1 MGCTGKDQAVEIT
14 AQMVS
19 DFALSI
25 EIAEKKCKLIIKK
38 RAETMKKKDDEI
50 YAALKQRN
58 LDLSLQRMESYLK
71 DENYISA
78 LLILKNIFDNIK
90 VKSALMVSS
99 KECPVSLRPPLDS
112 IIYASTRLKLE
123 ELNDLIDKIK
133 QMYGENYINKAKN
146 NEDEIV
152 NQILV
157 TKLNGGNISK
167 ETVKERLSKFIKE
180 KQAQRKSA
188 IGLSIGQSNQ
198 SNNSQKQSTQKQ
210 PPKTDNNN
218 NKVNNVNNIKP
229 SQKKQEEDEDDIF
242 GKTVVATVA
251 KSKKEENKE
260 NKKPENPSTTNNNNT
275 NNNTNQVPPGS
286 INLDMLANLNFND
299 DAYDFLGGT
308 TTKTINN
315 LNGQNDGPLP
325 NEDNI
330 IDILGGETCQTMHV
344 SVANPDNKE
353 NPFEGNINDIMAS
366 DDPLGGPTLPV
377 EEIPIKKEEGKD
389 PFDKNNQVDDPFG
402 GKTIQ
407 EEEENKPK
415 EGKDPFDKNNKIDDP
430 FGGET
435 IKEEE
440 ENNKQ
445 GEGPDPFD
453 KNAKIAD
460 PFGGPTL

>member
-1 MGCTGKDQAVEIT
+1 MGCTGRDQAVEIT

-71 DENYISA
+71 DENYISV

-152 NQILV
+152 NQNLV

-198 SNNSQKQSTQKQ
+198 SNNSQKQSTQNQ
-210 PPKTDNNN
+210 PPKNDTNNN

-242 GKTVVATVA
+242 GKTVVATVV
-251 KSKKEENKE
+251 KSKNEENKE
-260 NKKPENPSTTNNNNT
+260 NKKPENPSTTN

-353 NPFEGNINDIMAS
+353 NPFEGNVNDIMAS
-366 DDPLGGPTLPV
+366 DDLLGGPTLPV

-389 PFDKNNQVDDPFG
+389 PFDKNNQIDDPFG

-407 EEEENKPK
+407 EEE
-415 EGKDPFDKNNKIDDP
+415 G
-430 FGGET
+430 
-435 IKEEE
+435 
-440 ENNKQ
+440 NNKQ

>member
-1 MGCTGKDQAVEIT
+1 MGCTGRDQAVEIT

-25 EIAEKKCKLIIKK
+25 EIAEKKCKIIIKK

-71 DENYISA
+71 DENYIAA

-188 IGLSIGQSNQ
+188 IGLSIGQSN
-198 SNNSQKQSTQKQ
+198 NSQTQSTQKQ
-210 PPKTDNNN
+210 PAKNDA
-218 NKVNNVNNIKP
+218 NKVNNVKP

-260 NKKPENPSTTNNNNT
+260 NKKPENPSTN

-286 INLDMLANLNFND
+286 INLDMFANLNFND

-366 DDPLGGPTLPV
+366 DDLLGGPTLPV

-389 PFDKNNQVDDPFG
+389 PFDKNNQIDDPFG

-407 EEEENKPK
+407 EEE
-415 EGKDPFDKNNKIDDP
+415 G
-430 FGGET
+430 
-435 IKEEE
+435 
-440 ENNKQ
+440 NNKQ

>member
-1 MGCTGKDQAVEIT
+1 MGCTGRDQAVEIT

-71 DENYISA
+71 DENYIAA

-218 NKVNNVNNIKP
+218 SI
-229 SQKKQEEDEDDIF
+229 QKR
-242 GKTVVATVA
+242 
-251 KSKKEENKE
+251 
-260 NKKPENPSTTNNNNT
+260 
-275 NNNTNQVPPGS
+275 
-286 INLDMLANLNFND
+286 
-299 DAYDFLGGT
+299 
-308 TTKTINN
+308 
-315 LNGQNDGPLP
+315 
-325 NEDNI
+325 
-330 IDILGGETCQTMHV
+330 IL
-344 SVANPDNKE
+344 
-353 NPFEGNINDIMAS
+353 
-366 DDPLGGPTLPV
+366 
-377 EEIPIKKEEGKD
+377 
-389 PFDKNNQVDDPFG
+389 
-402 GKTIQ
+402 
-407 EEEENKPK
+407 
-415 EGKDPFDKNNKIDDP
+415 
-430 FGGET
+430 
-435 IKEEE
+435 
-440 ENNKQ
+440 
-445 GEGPDPFD
+445 
-453 KNAKIAD
+453 
-460 PFGGPTL
+460 

>member
-1 MGCTGKDQAVEIT
+1 MGCTGRDQAVEIT

-167 ETVKERLSKFIKE
+167 ETVKERLSKPKE
-180 KQAQRKSA
+180 KV
-188 IGLSIGQSNQ
+188 LL
-198 SNNSQKQSTQKQ
+198 
-210 PPKTDNNN
+210 
-218 NKVNNVNNIKP
+218 V
-229 SQKKQEEDEDDIF
+229 
-242 GKTVVATVA
+242 
-251 KSKKEENKE
+251 
-260 NKKPENPSTTNNNNT
+260 
-275 NNNTNQVPPGS
+275 
-286 INLDMLANLNFND
+286 
-299 DAYDFLGGT
+299 
-308 TTKTINN
+308 
-315 LNGQNDGPLP
+315 
-325 NEDNI
+325 
-330 IDILGGETCQTMHV
+330 
-344 SVANPDNKE
+344 
-353 NPFEGNINDIMAS
+353 
-366 DDPLGGPTLPV
+366 
-377 EEIPIKKEEGKD
+377 
-389 PFDKNNQVDDPFG
+389 
-402 GKTIQ
+402 
-407 EEEENKPK
+407 
-415 EGKDPFDKNNKIDDP
+415 
-430 FGGET
+430 
-435 IKEEE
+435 
-440 ENNKQ
+440 
-445 GEGPDPFD
+445 
-453 KNAKIAD
+453 
-460 PFGGPTL
+460 

>member
-1 MGCTGKDQAVEIT
+1 MGCTGRDQAVEIT

-152 NQILV
+152 NQNLV

-198 SNNSQKQSTQKQ
+198 SNNSQKQSTQNQ
-210 PPKTDNNN
+210 PPKNDTN
-218 NKVNNVNNIKP
+218 NKVNNVKP

-242 GKTVVATVA
+242 GKTVVATVV
-251 KSKKEENKE
+251 KSKNEENKE
-260 NKKPENPSTTNNNNT
+260 NKKPENPSTTN

-366 DDPLGGPTLPV
+366 DDLLGGPTLPV
-377 EEIPIKKEEGKD
+377 EEIPIKKGEGKD
-389 PFDKNNQVDDPFG
+389 PFDKNNQIDDPFG

-407 EEEENKPK
+407 EEE
-415 EGKDPFDKNNKIDDP
+415 G
-430 FGGET
+430 
-435 IKEEE
+435 
-440 ENNKQ
+440 NNKQ